1 MPSDLE
7 IARSVTPRPI
17 LEVAAEWGLRQ
28 EEIEPHGWHKA
39 KVRLEALARLSQRGV
54 RPGGK
59 YVVVTAVTPTP
70 LGEGKTVTTIG
81 LAQALNKI
89 GKRAIVCIRQPSMGP
104 VFGIKGGAAGG
115 GYSQVIPMEDF
126 NLHLTGDIHAVA
138 AAHNLLAA
146 AVDTSLLLKNPLDI
160 DPQAVTLRRVVDMND
175 RALRQIVI
183 GLGGKEN
190 GVPRETGFDIA
201 VASEVMAILALAE
214 NLGDLR
220 ERLGKMIFGYNR
232 AGQALTA
239 GQLGAAG
246 AMAALL
252 RDAVK
257 PTLMQTLEG
266 TPAFVHCGP
275 FANIAHGN
283 SSIVADRLALQLGE
297 YVVTEAGFGADM
309 GFEKF
314 VDIKCR
320 ASGLRPDAVVVVA
333 SVRALKMHS
342 GRFQV
347 VAGKPLPA
355 GLCEENLEA
364 LSAGLANLEAHL
376 RNIRQTGIPAVVAIN
391 RFAGDT
397 PAELALVR
405 ERALAAGAAG
415 AAISEL
421 WAHGGEGGRV
431 LAEAVVAA
439 AAKPSAFRFYYELDQ
454 PLRAKIE
461 ALCTGVY
468 GAQAVSYSKTA
479 TSALER
485 LEHLGYGKLP
495 VCMAK
500 THLSISHDPT
510 RKGAPAGYTFP
521 VTDAR
526 VSAGAGFVYVLAGDM
541 KTMPG
546 LGSNPAYR
554 QIDVDAAGNI
564 QGLF

>member
-1 MPSDLE
+1 M
-7 IARSVTPRPI
+7 
-17 LEVAAEWGLRQ
+17 
-28 EEIEPHGWHKA
+28 
-39 KVRLEALARLSQRGV
+39 
-54 RPGGK
+54 
-59 YVVVTAVTPTP
+59 
-70 LGEGKTVTTIG
+70 
-81 LAQALNKI
+81 
-89 GKRAIVCIRQPSMGP
+89 
-104 VFGIKGGAAGG
+104 
-115 GYSQVIPMEDF
+115 
-126 NLHLTGDIHAVA
+126 
-138 AAHNLLAA
+138 
-146 AVDTSLLLKNPLDI
+146 
-160 DPQAVTLRRVVDMND
+160 
-175 RALRQIVI
+175 
-183 GLGGKEN
+183 
-190 GVPRETGFDIA
+190 PRETGFDIA

-239 GQLGAAG
+239 GQLGVAG

-252 RDAVK
+252 RDAVR

-283 SSIVADRLALQLGE
+283 SSIVADRLALQLGD

-391 RFAGDT
+391 RFASDT

-405 ERALAAGAAG
+405 ERALAAGCRGCRHFRVVGARRRGRARAG
-415 AAISEL
+415 GS
-421 WAHGGEGGRV
+421 GGGRHRQASRLPV
-431 LAEAVVAA
+431 L
-439 AAKPSAFRFYYELDQ
+439 
-454 PLRAKIE
+454 LRAGPAVARQDRGAVHRGLWRHRRQLHPHRHRRPRAIGE
-461 ALCTGVY
+461 PRLWQAPGMHGQNALV
-468 GAQAVSYSKTA
+468 
-479 TSALER
+479 
-485 LEHLGYGKLP
+485 
-495 VCMAK
+495 
-500 THLSISHDPT
+500 D
-510 RKGAPAGYTFP
+510 FP
-521 VTDAR
+521 
-526 VSAGAGFVYVLAGDM
+526 
-541 KTMPG
+541 
-546 LGSNPAYR
+546 
-554 QIDVDAAGNI
+554 
-564 QGLF
+564 